1 MIGSAVTA
9 SATHQPCRAC
19 EHPRSCVN
27 FKHCLPFF
35 DVEKNTG
42 VGREIMEQTGTR
54 DGPAENRL
62 YTIEAILVATIGS

>member
-1 MIGSAVTA
+1 M
-9 SATHQPCRAC
+9 
-19 EHPRSCVN
+19 N